1 MNTFSWDTIQ
11 KREENNKMR
20 VVKYIFFME
29 KSWKKYC
36 CVSLKKRIPIKVFQ
50 TRINM
55 RNDEQMRQNSIYER
69 RKEALESYSL
79 PSQVE
84 ILNCGFLISTWKG
97 LIYF

>member
-36 CVSLKKRIPIKVFQ
+36 CVSLKEEDP
-50 TRINM
+50 N
-55 RNDEQMRQNSIYER
+55 
-69 RKEALESYSL
+69 
-79 PSQVE
+79 
-84 ILNCGFLISTWKG
+84 
-97 LIYF
+97 